1 MVVGLDRFAEHF
13 RDHGDRYVLIGGVA
27 TQLALESAGV
37 AFRATKD
44 LDIVLLAEALDSS
57 FVEHFWDFVR
67 QGRYGEQQ
75 YSSDEANNNKR
86 RTLYRFSK
94 PLVQGYP
101 AMLELFSRH
110 PSVAPVPGT
119 GQLVRIAA
127 DDAVSSLSAI
137 LLDDDYYALILA
149 NRIVRSALP
158 VLREEALIVLKAR
171 AWLDLTDR
179 KARGEPVDSKT
190 IRKHAMDVLR
200 LAQLLTPAMR
210 FALSEPLRRDV
221 GEYLTRVAP
230 ALNPVEVFD
239 GVGPVRTGDALAAL
253 ALVYQIGPS
262 QE

>member
-13 RDHGDRYVLIGGVA
+13 RDFGDRYVLIGGVT
-27 TQLALESAGV
+27 TQLALDEAGV

-44 LDIVLLAEALDSS
+44 LDIVLLSEALDAS
-57 FVEHFWDFVR
+57 FVEQFWEFVR
-67 QGRYGEQQ
+67 LGRYGEQHH
-75 YSSDEANNNKR
+75 SSDEAGGKR
-86 RTLYRFSK
+86 RTRYRFAK
-94 PLVQGYP
+94 PAQQGYP

-110 PSVAPVPGT
+110 PSVAPVPGS
-119 GQLVRIAA
+119 GQLVRVAV

-137 LLDDDYYALILA
+137 LLDDDYYELILA
-149 NRIVRSALP
+149 NRLVRSALP

-179 KARGEPVDSKT
+179 KARGEPVDTKT

-200 LAQLLTPAMR
+200 LAQLLTPATR
-210 FALSEPLRRDV
+210 FALPAPLRRDV
-221 GEYLTRVAP
+221 GEYLARVAP
-230 ALNPVEVFD
+230 ELKPIEVFD
-239 GVGPVRTGDALAAL
+239 GVGPVRTGDVLAAL